1 MHICLHWKYKIFN
14 FTVLAVKR
22 YGFLVLNSNRLLL
35 NRSRLLLLLCTTR
48 SSFSNWLLYILMLC
62 NRLSQCNGLHV
73 TFMWYWLSW
82 YNIIMYYTKI
92 IVHTTT
98 TSMGYLC
105 KVLLQQRRRFNSAL
119 LLKII
124 ILLHLN
130 ILLRLL
136 QPSLLHIQPFLL
148 RIIILLLYKLLN
160 NSILLVRVHTG
171 ILW

>member
-22 YGFLVLNSNRLLL
+22 YGFLVFNSNRLLL

-48 SSFSNWLLYILMLC
+48 SSFSNWLSYILMLY

-73 TFMWYWLSW
+73 TFMYWHYWL
-82 YNIIMYYTKI
+82 IVYYSKI

-98 TSMGYLC
+98 TSMRYLC
-105 KVLLQQRRRFNSAL
+105 KVLLQQRRRFNSDL

-136 QPSLLHIQPFLL
+136 QPSLLHIQPLLL
-148 RIIILLLYKLLN
+148 RIIVLLLYKLLN
-160 NSILLVRVHTG
+160 HSILLVRVHTG